1 MNSIIFVAR
10 FCSEQFGKMF
20 EIGPFNKL
28 NSMKKHFILALF
40 GLSIAY
46 QGQTQKI
53 DLNKIGGQV
62 LNTVTGN
69 TSSGGGINGLSN
81 ADIVKG
87 LKEALS
93 VGSKNAGSNASKVD
107 GYWKNNL
114 IRIPFPKEAEV
125 VKTYANKIGLSNQVA
140 SFEKTLNR
148 AAEEAAKEAAPI
160 FVNAIT
166 GMSIQ
171 DGVGILKG
179 GDNAATTFLKN
190 RTSNDLKAKFRPA
203 VKRALEKVQITKY
216 WNPIISK
223 YNQVPFVRKMNPN
236 LEDYVTQKALDGLFL
251 LVGQEEAKIRKD
263 PVARV
268 NDILKKVFGALK

>member
-1 MNSIIFVAR
+1 MKKYFVFIFLSLGILNKGR
-10 FCSEQFGKMF
+10 SQK
-20 EIGPFNKL
+20 IDFNKL
-28 NSMKKHFILALF
+28 
-40 GLSIAY
+40 
-46 QGQTQKI
+46 
-53 DLNKIGGQV
+53 GGQV
-62 LNTVTGN
+62 INTVTGN
-69 TSSGGGINGLSN
+69 GGNGSGGVNGLSN

-93 VGSKNAGSNASKVD
+93 VGSKNAGSNASKID
-107 GYWKNNL
+107 GFWKNSL
-114 IRIPFPKEAEV
+114 IRIPFPKEAEL
-125 VKTYANKIGLSNQVA
+125 VKTYANKMGLSNQV
-140 SFEKTLNR
+140 STFEKTLNR

-166 GMSIQ
+166 SMTIQ

-179 GDNAATTFLKN
+179 GDNAATSFLKDK
-190 RTSNDLKAKFRPA
+190 TSNELKAKFKPV

-216 WNPIISK
+216 WNPIINK

-236 LEDYVTQKALDGLFL
+236 LDDYVTQKALDGLFL